1 MSEATEILDFWF
13 GKPDEPGYGKPKS
26 SWFNKK
32 PEFDEELRV
41 RFLSAYQKAAAG
53 RLDEWLDAPKSC
65 LALVLLLDQFPRNV
79 FRDTPEAFLT
89 DWEALSAAHH
99 AIAQGYDKKLL
110 PVQRWFIYLP
120 FEHSENLEHQRKSVQ
135 LFEQLTNDPDSA
147 SCINYAIRHM
157 KVIERFGRFPH
168 RNAILGRTST
178 PEEKEFLKQPSSSF

>member
-1 MSEATEILDFWF
+1 MSQATEILDFWF

-26 SWFNKK
+26 SWFSKK
-32 PEFDEELRV
+32 PEFDEELRI
-41 RFLSAYQKAAAG
+41 RFLNDYQKAAAG
-53 RLDEWLDAPKSC
+53 NLDEWIDAPDSC
-65 LALVLLLDQFPRNV
+65 LALILLLDQFPRSV

-99 AIAQGYDKKLL
+99 AVAQGYDKKLL

-147 SCINYAIRHM
+147 SCIDYAIRHM

-178 PEEKEFLKQPSSSF
+178 LEEKEFLKQADSSF